1 MFRNEVGLRMSRG
14 LSADDLA
21 MEAGG
26 AANLERARAGRLSAH
41 NMFENQ
47 KENELENR
55 RPQAGRGGLGRSHLK
70 PFLDYNSHLF
80 KATVAVSPLFSPL
93 QHHSNLLT
101 TTTTTSP
108 SFISSPSLLP
118 LPPQYRPNSSAAP

>member
-1 MFRNEVGLRMSRG
+1 MFRNEVGLRTSRG

-26 AANLERARAGRLSAH
+26 AANLERARAGRLSTH

-47 KENELENR
+47 MENELENR

-80 KATVAVSPLFSPL
+80 KATVAVSPLLSPL
-93 QHHSNLLT
+93 QHHSHLLT
-101 TTTTTSP
+101 TNMNITIFYLTTITLASSTTVSP
-108 SFISSPSLLP
+108 
-118 LPPQYRPNSSAAP
+118 